1 MIEKLFLILSLVGE
15 SHGYVHVPCHLVG
28 NELREAYNLSSVPL
42 GTSIRHVP
50 VCQPS
55 FEGQERR
62 VRAIDLFATRQFEK
76 IRGKFVLLTIIFCW
90 HKIDSLVHFIQD
102 NPVQGAALHS
112 ILSTCITVSGVPFAL
127 VDLAAAWVCARYV
140 LPFEHLQ
147 CG

>member
-1 MIEKLFLILSLVGE
+1 MSILHLKKWTRGKTLEDHYRCYCRWQWTDWLTDKLFLVLSLVGE

-62 VRAIDLFATRQFEK
+62 VRAIDLFAT
-76 IRGKFVLLTIIFCW
+76 
-90 HKIDSLVHFIQD
+90 
-102 NPVQGAALHS
+102 
-112 ILSTCITVSGVPFAL
+112 
-127 VDLAAAWVCARYV
+127 
-140 LPFEHLQ
+140 
-147 CG
+147 